1 MTLGKKDFIW
11 VVVDT
16 LTKSDNFI
24 PVRIDYN
31 VVEIAKIFVKKKIV
45 RLHGVCHHIML
56 DDGTQFTS
64 IFLRK

>member
-11 VVVDT
+11 VLVDT

-31 VVEIAKIFVKKKIV
+31 VVEIAKIFVKKNSEASRSMPSYHV
-45 RLHGVCHHIML
+45 R
-56 DDGTQFTS
+56 
-64 IFLRK
+64 